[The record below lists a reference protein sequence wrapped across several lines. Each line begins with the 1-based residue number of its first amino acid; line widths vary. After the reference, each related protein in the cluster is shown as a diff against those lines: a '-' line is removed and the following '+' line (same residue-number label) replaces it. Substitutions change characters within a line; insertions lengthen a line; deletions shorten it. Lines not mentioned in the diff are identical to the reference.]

1 MESQLPEAI
10 RQRIESGGVVAVLI
24 IERVQD
30 AVPVAQALLDGGVTA
45 MELTLRTPVAI
56 DALRVIRQ
64 EVPDMLAGIGT
75 ILTPQQ
81 VQEVVTAGASFGVS
95 PGTNPRVIQEAQQAG
110 LPFAPGV
117 ATPSDVEVALELG
130 CRELKFF
137 PAEPSGGLPYLKS
150 MAAPYFHLGVKFIPL
165 GGVNTNN
172 LETYLGDPCIA
183 AVGGSWLAPP
193 ARIAAQD
200 FDGIREQAQTAAAKV
215 QAIRQG
221 LTA

>member
-10 RQRIESGGVVAVLI
+10 RQRIESCGVVAVLI
-24 IERVQD
+24 IERVED

-75 ILTPQQ
+75 ILTPHQ
-81 VQEVVTAGASFGVS
+81 VQEVVAAGASFGVS

-165 GGVNTNN
+165 GGVNANN

-221 LTA
+221 HTA

>member
-1 MESQLPEAI
+1 
-10 RQRIESGGVVAVLI
+10 
-24 IERVQD
+24 
-30 AVPVAQALLDGGVTA
+30 
-45 MELTLRTPVAI
+45 
-56 DALRVIRQ
+56 
-64 EVPDMLAGIGT
+64 MLAGIGT

-81 VQEVVTAGASFGVS
+81 VQEVVAAGASFGVS
-95 PGTNPRVIQEAQQAG
+95 PGTNRKVIQEAQQAG

-165 GGVNTNN
+165 GGVNANN
-172 LETYLGDPCIA
+172 LDTYLGDPCIV

-193 ARIAAQD
+193 SRIAAKD
-200 FDGIREQAQTAAAKV
+200 YAGIREQAQTAAAKV
-215 QAIRQG
+215 QAIRRG
-221 LTA
+221 LPA

>member
-1 MESQLPEAI
+1 
-10 RQRIESGGVVAVLI
+10 
-24 IERVQD
+24 
-30 AVPVAQALLDGGVTA
+30 
-45 MELTLRTPVAI
+45 
-56 DALRVIRQ
+56 
-64 EVPDMLAGIGT
+64 MLAGIGT

-81 VQEVVTAGASFGVS
+81 VQEVVAAGASFGVS
-95 PGTNPRVIQEAQQAG
+95 PGTDPRVIQEAQQAW

-165 GGVNTNN
+165 GGVNANN